1 MTKAE
6 FDSIDHS
13 IIWLWKIEKEMRD
26 LKKSYCNVWADWS
39 YDDTYKYGRLEGLQ
53 EYMVDKGVK
62 FIKGVK

>member
-6 FDSIDHS
+6 FDSIGHS

-26 LKKSYCNVWADWS
+26 LKKSYSNVWADWS
-39 YDDTYKYGRLEGLQ
+39 YDDAYKYGRLEGLQ
-53 EYMVDKGVK
+53 EYMVNKGIK